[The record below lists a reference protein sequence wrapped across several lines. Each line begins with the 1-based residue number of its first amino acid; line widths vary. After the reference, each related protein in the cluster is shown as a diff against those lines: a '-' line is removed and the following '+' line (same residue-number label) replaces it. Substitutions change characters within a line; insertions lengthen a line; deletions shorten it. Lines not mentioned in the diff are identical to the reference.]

1 MFKNLFSK
9 IGIGAAKVDTRIST
23 PVIYP
28 GGYLAG
34 TTVVLGGSTP
44 QDIDDIY
51 LHFTTS
57 AQHDGHYST
66 VEFYKVKVADRFTIG
81 EREEKHIPF
90 NIPMPYELPITMV
103 NGQYTMPYN
112 GLYVRTAMDISYA
125 LDATDNDRF
134 DVAPH
139 PEMDMVLRA
148 VEYLGFSLFKVD
160 IEQGHLQGSNMPFF
174 QEFEYKAYH
183 TAYGSRIN
191 ELEISFIGRQND
203 CIVVLEIDKRGGFM
217 RFSGDTYRNF
227 VIPYTG
233 YERMDM
239 AAAIDQAIRSA
250 I

>member
-1 MFKNLFSK
+1 
-9 IGIGAAKVDTRIST
+9 
-23 PVIYP
+23 VIYP

-34 TTVVLGGSTP
+34 TTVVMGGSTT

-51 LHFTTS
+51 LYFSTS
-57 AQHDGHYST
+57 AHQEGHYST
-66 VEFYKVKVADRFTIG
+66 VEFLKVKVSDRFTIG

-90 NIPMPYELPITMV
+90 NIQMPYELPITVV

-125 LDATDNDRF
+125 LDASDNDRF
-134 DVAPH
+134 EVEPH
-139 PEMDMVLRA
+139 PAMDRVLQA
-148 VEYLGFSLFKVD
+148 IEYLGFSLHKVD
-160 IEQGHLQGSNMPFF
+160 IEYGQLQGSYMSFF
-174 QEFEYKAYH
+174 QEFEYKAYNS
-183 TAYGSRIN
+183 AYGSRIN

-217 RFSGDTYRNF
+217 SFNGDSYKRF

-239 AAAIDQAIRSA
+239 AAAIDQAIRSV